1 MLRQIEG
8 SRAVAETVALCR
20 PEVVCAYPISP
31 QTHIIEAIGE
41 LVKTGQLAPCEFI
54 NVESEF
60 AAMSVSIGAS
70 ATGARAFTATASQGL
85 LFMMEALYNAGGL
98 GLPIVMT
105 LANRA
110 VGAPINIWNDHS
122 DAMAARDAGWIQLFA
137 ETNQEAADLHI
148 LAFRLGEEL
157 SVPVMVCMDG
167 FILTH
172 ATERVDMPDQKQV
185 DDFLPPYEPR
195 QLLSPDDPY
204 SIGAMVG
211 PEAFLEVRYLAH
223 ARQQQ
228 ALERIPEMS
237 AEFAEAFGRDS
248 GGLLHPYR
256 SVDAE
261 MMVVAMGSVL
271 GTIKDV
277 VDTQRDAGLRI
288 GALGVTCF
296 RPFPMDAVRAALRGA
311 RQVVV
316 VEKAFSTGFGGVLST
331 DVAMAL
337 SGLPIPV
344 ATVVAGLGGRII
356 TKASLQRVFA
366 AAAGGETPQLTFL
379 DLNEKLVEG
388 ELARLAQR
396 RHSGP
401 SAENIL
407 RDLGT
412 VASGI
417 G

>member
-1 MLRQIEG
+1 
-8 SRAVAETVALCR
+8 VAETVALCR

-31 QTHIIEAIGE
+31 QTHIIESIGE
-41 LVKTGQLAPCEFI
+41 LVKTGELAPCEFI

-60 AAMSVSIGAS
+60 AAMSVAIGAS
-70 ATGARAFTATASQGL
+70 AAGARAFTATASQGL

-148 LAFRLGEEL
+148 LAFRLAEEL

-172 ATERVDMPDQKQV
+172 ATEAVDMPDQEQV
-185 DDFLPPYEPR
+185 DAFLPPFEPR
-195 QLLSPDDPY
+195 QQLTPADPY

-223 ARQQQ
+223 AHQQE
-228 ALERIPEMS
+228 ALGRIPELS

-248 GGLLHPYR
+248 GGLVHPYR
-256 SVDAE
+256 SADAE
-261 MMVVAMGSVL
+261 VVIVAMGSVL
-271 GTIKDV
+271 GTIKDLI
-277 VDTQRDAGLRI
+277 DTQRDAGLRI
-288 GALGVTCF
+288 GALGVTSF
-296 RPFPMDAVRAALRGA
+296 RPFPIDAVRAALREA
-311 RQVVV
+311 HQVVV
-316 VEKAFSTGFGGVLST
+316 VEKAFSVGFGGVLST
-331 DVAMAL
+331 DVAMAM
-337 SGLPIPV
+337 SGLPVRV
-344 ATVVAGLGGRII
+344 ATVVAGLGGRVI
-356 TKASLQRVFA
+356 TKTSLQEVFETA
-366 AAAGGETPQLTFL
+366 ARGEIPRLTFL
-379 DLNEKLVEG
+379 DLNEKLVER
-388 ELARLAQR
+388 ELARIAQHR
-396 RHSGP
+396 RSGP

>member
-1 MLRQIEG
+1 
-8 SRAVAETVALCR
+8 
-20 PEVVCAYPISP
+20 
-31 QTHIIEAIGE
+31 
-41 LVKTGQLAPCEFI
+41 
-54 NVESEF
+54 
-60 AAMSVSIGAS
+60 
-70 ATGARAFTATASQGL
+70 
-85 LFMMEALYNAGGL
+85 
-98 GLPIVMT
+98 MT

-172 ATERVDMPDQKQV
+172 ATEQVDMPDQQQV
-185 DDFLPPYEPR
+185 DDFLPPFEPR

-211 PEAFLEVRYLAH
+211 PDAFTEVRYLAH
-223 ARQQQ
+223 MRQRQ
-228 ALERIPEMS
+228 ALERIPELS

-261 MMVVAMGSVL
+261 VVVVAMGSVL

-277 VDTQRDAGLRI
+277 IDTQREDGMRI
-288 GALGVTCF
+288 GALGITSF

-316 VEKAFSTGFGGVLST
+316 VEKSFSAGFGGVLST

-337 SGLPIPV
+337 SGLQVPV
-344 ATVVAGLGGRII
+344 VTIVAGLGGRII
-356 TKASLQRVFA
+356 TKTSLQRVFSEA
-366 AAAGGETPQLTFL
+366 ARGETPQLTFL
-379 DLNEKLVEG
+379 DLNEELVEG
-388 ELARLAQR
+388 ELARHRSSGATRAQR
-396 RHSGP
+396 QRTFCAT
-401 SAENIL
+401 SAP
-407 RDLGT
+407 
-412 VASGI
+412 
-417 G
+417 